1 MSFLVISAPAIT
13 EDKPL
18 VVNKNIHSSFLPRV
32 KFQFHTLAPFSAILP
47 VRLPNQPAY
56 MQLPQRFP
64 IQGELCSHR
73 RLSLCS
79 HLLQWFLFNQN
90 HLPKINK
97 TNKQMGRGWECKHC
111 L

>member
-1 MSFLVISAPAIT
+1 MSFLVISGPAIM

-18 VVNKNIHSSFLPRV
+18 VMNKHIHSLFLPRV
-32 KFQFHTLAPFSAILP
+32 KFQFYTLDSFSAIQP
-47 VRLPNQPAY
+47 GRLPNQPAY
-56 MQLPQRFP
+56 MPLPERFP
-64 IQGELCSHR
+64 IQGELCAR
-73 RLSLCS
+73 GRLSLCS

-90 HLPKINK
+90 HLPKTNK